1 MLQIAFTCDYIED
14 PVFMGINSNVGVL
27 LFYFLL
33 MFLNVLIN
41 TLRNKTNAYY
51 VLMIVILLVAFMDL
65 VVV

>member
-1 MLQIAFTCDYIED
+1 MLQIAFTCDYTED
-14 PVFMGINSNVGVL
+14 PVFMGINSNVGVP

-41 TLRNKTNAYY
+41 TLRNKTIACY

>member
-14 PVFMGINSNVGVL
+14 PVFMGINSIVGVL

-41 TLRNKTNAYY
+41 TLRNKTIAY

>member
-41 TLRNKTNAYY
+41 TLRNKTIAY

>member
-33 MFLNVLIN
+33 MF
-41 TLRNKTNAYY
+41 
-51 VLMIVILLVAFMDL
+51 
-65 VVV
+65 

>member
-14 PVFMGINSNVGVL
+14 SVFMGINSNVGVL

-41 TLRNKTNAYY
+41 TLRNKTIAYY